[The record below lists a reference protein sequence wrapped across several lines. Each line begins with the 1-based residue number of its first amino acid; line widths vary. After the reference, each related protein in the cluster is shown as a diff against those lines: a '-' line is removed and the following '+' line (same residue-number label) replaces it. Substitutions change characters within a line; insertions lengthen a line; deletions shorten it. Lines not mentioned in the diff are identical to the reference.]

1 MLERTRPVKCH
12 SPRLPHLSL
21 LNIRKRRD
29 GLYAGKDREAGG
41 EGKKAFTVRRSAAA
55 EQKQS
60 ATAFAAWSGCTWRS
74 TEHKKKKRWW
84 CSPLSSAFKK
94 YREQLPGRKQRRT
107 NTVSPHQHTIKGE
120 KKTSTSFAADYRR
133 GTNWRCVNTFVTGR
147 RQERTL
153 IEMFSTW
160 ATTLGAMCTNKHST
174 FTSGPAQR
182 TPRDKYVTIGK
193 YCTKLSQASKTL
205 LCNLQISTR
214 NPEHRSNG
222 SIRAQLAS
230 LTRRAPDNS

>member
-74 TEHKKKKRWW
+74 TEHKKKKT
-84 CSPLSSAFKK
+84 LVMLSAFFRLQKI
-94 YREQLPGRKQRRT
+94 PRT
-107 NTVSPHQHTIKGE
+107 ASRA
-120 KKTSTSFAADYRR
+120 KTKTH
-133 GTNWRCVNTFVTGR
+133 
-147 RQERTL
+147 
-153 IEMFSTW
+153 
-160 ATTLGAMCTNKHST
+160 KHSLT
-174 FTSGPAQR
+174 TSAHDQR
-182 TPRDKYVTIGK
+182 
-193 YCTKLSQASKTL
+193 
-205 LCNLQISTR
+205 
-214 NPEHRSNG
+214 
-222 SIRAQLAS
+222 
-230 LTRRAPDNS
+230 